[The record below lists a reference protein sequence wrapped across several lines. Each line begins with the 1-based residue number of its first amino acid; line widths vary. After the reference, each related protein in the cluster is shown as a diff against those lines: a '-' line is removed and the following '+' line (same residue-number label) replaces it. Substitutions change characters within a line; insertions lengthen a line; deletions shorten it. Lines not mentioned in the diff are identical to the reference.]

1 MIVKRKLYLKEEQ
14 REYGLKRSILK
25 GIIKSKNKYDEIY
38 SKSIFGKNKINE
50 LENSIEKSISK
61 KAKLEKD
68 IDKLDK
74 NSILKNSTVESNL
87 KKKIPERTYF
97 IDAEGSGRNH
107 NKNLR
112 NPKEK
117 DDYRKH
123 LKFLGS
129 KDKANFENSDDSIL
143 FDRKSGGNA
152 SLSHEIGH
160 VINRRSTGK
169 QSDVD
174 KIVDKSILKYNNIVD
189 NPRKD
194 IETKTGLFPSSRRS
208 KYIGKSIIKNEENA
222 TKTGLELLKDSG
234 ASDKEIKAA
243 KEVLDKSIKHYK
255 EGEKIY
261 KDRSKISRIKS
272 FRDKK

>member
-1 MIVKRKLYLKEEQ
+1 M
-14 REYGLKRSILK
+14 
-25 GIIKSKNKYDEIY
+25 
-38 SKSIFGKNKINE
+38 KSIFGKNKINE

-174 KIVDKSILKYNNIVD
+174 KIVD